1 MSIMP
6 TKNVLTVSE
15 LNRYIKDLI
24 SRDIILSGIWVKGE
38 ISNFK
43 SHYSGH
49 FYFTI
54 KDEKSVLKCV
64 MFRSHAASV
73 MFEPEDGMKVLIRG
87 YISVFERDGQY
98 QLYAE
103 EIQPDGVGALYIAFE
118 KLKQKLSAEGLFD
131 EARKRKL
138 PYLPG
143 SIGVVTSSTGAVIRD
158 IINILSRRFYN
169 VNIKVYPVQVQGEA
183 AAGQIAA
190 AVRRFSELGNV
201 DVVIVARGGGSLEE
215 LWAFNEEVVAR
226 SIYESRIPVISAVGH
241 ETDFTISDFVADVRA
256 STPSAAA
263 ELVMPERSVVENRLD
278 SLKMR
283 LRNAIMK
290 KAAMERLTLKRLEES
305 VAFRQPYNKIYQ
317 DRMLLDVQKRYMQKA
332 LSVLSAQYR
341 NRLSLLAARLDS
353 LSPLN
358 SLARGYGIIRSEKDD
373 TLVKSI
379 YSVNIGDSLRVFV
392 TDGTLSCI
400 VRNIEGKPHDGS
412 ACREGVQ
419 LKIEDMMENPEGDR
433 GNE

>member
-1 MSIMP
+1 MP

-15 LNRYIKDLI
+15 LNKYIKDLI

-64 MFRSHAASV
+64 MFRSHAASMV
-73 MFEPEDGMKVLIRG
+73 FQPEDGMKVLIRG

-103 EIQPDGVGALYIAFE
+103 EIQPDGVGALYVAFE
-118 KLKQKLSAEGLFD
+118 KLKRKLSAEGLFD
-131 EARKRKL
+131 EARKRRL

-143 SIGVVTSSTGAVIRD
+143 SIGVVTSSTGAVVRD

-183 AAGQIAA
+183 AAGQIAG
-190 AVRRFSELGNV
+190 AVRRLNELGNV
-201 DVVIVARGGGSLEE
+201 DVIIVARGGGSLEE

-283 LRNAIMK
+283 IRNAIVK
-290 KAAMERLTLKRLEES
+290 KTAMERLTLKRLGES

-317 DRMLLDVQKRYMQKA
+317 ERMLLDVQKRYMQKA
-332 LSVLSAQYR
+332 LSVLSGQYR
-341 NRLSLLAARLDS
+341 NSLALLAARLDS

-358 SLARGYGIIRSEKDD
+358 SLARGYGIIRTEKDD
-373 TLVKSI
+373 TLVKSVH
-379 YSVNIGDSLRVFV
+379 SVNIGDSLRIFI
-392 TDGTLSCI
+392 TDGTLNCRVEEIS
-400 VRNIEGKPHDGS
+400 EKPHVKAADRPGDPGDS
-412 ACREGVQ
+412 DREPGVQ
-419 LKIEDMMENPEGDR
+419 VRLG
-433 GNE
+433 